1 LSQEWGG
8 HAQGVLDR
16 LDGAEALATWNR
28 WIEETVAW
36 SRRRGEPAII
46 VDKAE
51 RTLLFYDGGRLIRS
65 FAAEL
70 GRNPVADK
78 LREGDN
84 ATPEGKYR
92 ITEVRSPGQTRFH
105 RAFML
110 DYPNSED
117 WTRFKQARRE
127 GRIPGRSAIGGLI
140 EIHGHGGRGDDWT
153 NGCVALTNAEM
164 DFLASRVRTGTPVT
178 IVGARRPR
186 TQRPGESTAAGGR

>member
-1 LSQEWGG
+1 
-8 HAQGVLDR
+8 
-16 LDGAEALATWNR
+16 
-28 WIEETVAW
+28 
-36 SRRRGEPAII
+36 
-46 VDKAE
+46 
-51 RTLLFYDGGRLIRS
+51 
-65 FAAEL
+65 
-70 GRNPVADK
+70 
-78 LREGDN
+78 
-84 ATPEGKYR
+84 
-92 ITEVRSPGQTRFH
+92 
-105 RAFML
+105 ML

-117 WTRFKQARRE
+117 WTRFKQARQE